1 MKIILTESQY
11 KNLFESNFEKNKRLV
26 GNMWDE
32 GMNLGEISSL
42 IGLDESQ
49 IILLLKDKNIKID
62 CKFAED
68 LVLTLMYRTDFIN
81 KNYNFNDGQMFL
93 NLNWGGSSGSV
104 AFEFNDKEYKL
115 TGWATPYWGG
125 NCDTPVESNYFENKK
140 TDEYVNEYGNSDKKI
155 EYTPSS
161 FNSIQELIDFLNNDY
176 PKQLI
181 KPIKELI
188 EDYI

>member
-1 MKIILTESQY
+1 MKIIISESQY
-11 KNLFESNFEKNKRLV
+11 NSLLEPNFDKNKKLV

-32 GMNLGEISSL
+32 GMKMDEISEL
-42 IGLDESQ
+42 IGMSESQ
-49 IILLLKDKNIKID
+49 VVLYLKDKNIKID

-68 LVLTLMYRTDFIN
+68 LVLKLMYGTDFIN
-81 KNYNFNDGQMFL
+81 KKYNFNNGQMFL

-125 NCDTPVESNYFENKK
+125 ECNTPVESNNFENKK

-188 EDYI
+188 EGYI